1 MHARANM
8 RYVSTLQILVSRRQ
22 PTGDW
27 EAELTGRWVSSIAAL
42 THNPLHEGIAHA
54 PAEPNRLITP
64 TIHPNV
70 DGEV

>member
-1 MHARANM
+1 MHACARKYALCVYFANTSITKAAYGRLGGRADGTVGQQH
-8 RYVSTLQILVSRRQ
+8 R
-22 PTGDW
+22 
-27 EAELTGRWVSSIAAL
+27 SS
-42 THNPLHEGIAHA
+42 NPLHEGIAHA